1 MDNNTLASNI
11 IESLAWPAT
20 ALIVLAL
27 FRKEPSSLFGRIRK
41 GQLGDASV
49 EFEVAVAAVEE
60 IVQAKSGARKA
71 AHSPARIEDQQRAE
85 DDPRGS
91 VIKAWLEIDREARGA
106 LQRKGVLDVSGVNR
120 PIDKHIK
127 ELAKLSDNLS
137 DQDLMMFRELRTIR
151 NKSVHDHD
159 FRPSPES
166 VLAYMTL
173 AKNLS
178 ETFKTID

>member
-1 MDNNTLASNI
+1 MDNNTLASSI
-11 IESLAWPAT
+11 IESLAWPVT

-27 FRKEPSSLFGRIRK
+27 FRKELSSLFARIRK
-41 GQLGDASV
+41 GQFGDATV

-60 IVQAKSGARKA
+60 IVQAKGGVRKA
-71 AHSPARIEDQQRAE
+71 AHSPARIEDRQRAE

-91 VIKAWLEIDREARGA
+91 VIKAWLELDREARGA

-120 PIDKHIK
+120 PIDRYIK
-127 ELAKLSDNLS
+127 ELAKLSDNLD
-137 DQDLMMFRELRTIR
+137 DQDLMVFRELRAIR
-151 NKSVHDHD
+151 NKSVHEHD
-159 FRPSPES
+159 FRPSSES

-178 ETFKTID
+178 ETFKAID

>member
-11 IESLAWPAT
+11 IESLAWPVT

-27 FRKEPSSLFGRIRK
+27 FRKELSALIRRIRK
-41 GQLGDASV
+41 GQFGDASV

-60 IVQAKSGARKA
+60 IVQEKHRAKRAVNA
-71 AHSPARIEDQQRAE
+71 PARIEDQRMAE
-85 DDPRGS
+85 DDPRAS
-91 VIKAWLEIDREARGA
+91 VIKAWLELDREARGA
-106 LQRKGVLDVSGVNR
+106 LQRKGVLDASGTNR
-120 PIDKHIK
+120 PIDKYIK
-127 ELAKLSDNLS
+127 QLAELSDNLD
-137 DQDLMMFRELRTIR
+137 DQDLMVFRELRTIR

-173 AKNLS
+173 AKDLS
-178 ETFKTID
+178 ETFKTIE